1 MKNFLFKLA
10 MAVTGNNVLRD
21 DPPAQVVPDKT
32 STIDSVDKVIKGVNN
47 IFNWIM
53 GPIFTV
59 LGIAAIGYAIYLGV
73 QYARAEDA
81 SKRKEVQGRLIGA
94 VIGGVISVAGAALCY
109 ALDWGSIIANF
120 GGWGIK
126 KA

>member
-10 MAVTGNNVLRD
+10 MAVTGNNVLRGDGDPVRGDGTIKKVD
-21 DPPAQVVPDKT
+21 DVIT
-32 STIDSVDKVIKGVNN
+32 GVDN

-73 QYARAEDA
+73 QYAKAEDA

-94 VIGGVISVAGAALCY
+94 VIGGVIIVAGAALCY
-109 ALDWGSIIANF
+109 ALDWGSIVSNF
-120 GGWGIK
+120 GGWGAASK
-126 KA
+126 

>member
-1 MKNFLFKLA
+1 
-10 MAVTGNNVLRD
+10 MAVTGNNVLRETPSYD
-21 DPPAQVVPDKT
+21 SNKGTIKEVQQVVE
-32 STIDSVDKVIKGVNN
+32 GVNK
-47 IFNWIM
+47 IFNWVM

-94 VIGGVISVAGAALCY
+94 VIGGVIIVAGAALCY
-109 ALDWGSIIANF
+109 SLDWGAIVKGFNK
-120 GGWGIK
+120 W
-126 KA
+126 

>member
-10 MAVTGNNVLRD
+10 MAVTGSNTLLAD
-21 DPPAQVVPDKT
+21 T
-32 STIDSVDKVIKGVNN
+32 STEKVTDTSQLTSGITN
-47 IFNWIM
+47 IFKWVM

-59 LGIAAIGYAIYLGV
+59 LGLAAVAYAIYLGV

-94 VIGGVISVAGAALCY
+94 VIGGVIIIAGASLCY
-109 ALDWGSIIANF
+109 ALDWQSIIANF
-120 GGWGIK
+120 GGWN
-126 KA
+126 A

>member
-94 VIGGVISVAGAALCY
+94 VIGGVIIVAGAALCY
-109 ALDWGSIIANF
+109 ALDWGAIVKGFNK
-120 GGWGIK
+120 WN
-126 KA
+126 

>member
-21 DPPAQVVPDKT
+21 DPAQVVPDKT
-32 STIDSVDKVIKGVNN
+32 GTIDSVDKVIAGVNK
-47 IFNWIM
+47 IFNWVM

-94 VIGGVISVAGAALCY
+94 VIGGVIIVAGAALCY
-109 ALDWGSIIANF
+109 ALDWGSLVSGFNKWTA
-120 GGWGIK
+120 
-126 KA
+126 

>member
-10 MAVTGNNVLRD
+10 MAVTGNNVLRETPSY
-21 DPPAQVVPDKT
+21 DPDKGTIKEVKQVVD
-32 STIDSVDKVIKGVNN
+32 GVNK
-47 IFNWIM
+47 IFNWVM

-94 VIGGVISVAGAALCY
+94 VIGGVIIVAGAALCY

>member
-10 MAVTGNNVLRD
+10 MAVTGNNVLRETPTYD
-21 DPPAQVVPDKT
+21 SNKGTIKEVQQVVE
-32 STIDSVDKVIKGVNN
+32 GVNK
-47 IFNWIM
+47 IFNWVM

-94 VIGGVISVAGAALCY
+94 VIGGVIIVAGAALCY
-109 ALDWGSIIANF
+109 ALDWGSIVSGFNKWTA
-120 GGWGIK
+120 
-126 KA
+126 

>member
-10 MAVTGNNVLRD
+10 MAVTGNNVLRETTT
-21 DPPAQVVPDKT
+21 PEKT
-32 STIDSVDKVIKGVNN
+32 DTIKKIADFVAGVNK
-47 IFNWIM
+47 IFNWVM

-94 VIGGVISVAGAALCY
+94 VIGGVIIVAGAALCY

>member
-10 MAVTGNNVLRD
+10 MAVTGNNVLGAGESTTPNKTND
-21 DPPAQVVPDKT
+21 ITSVDQVVA
-32 STIDSVDKVIKGVNN
+32 GVSN
-47 IFNWIM
+47 IFTWVM

-59 LGIAAIGYAIYLGV
+59 LGLAAVAYAIYLGV

-94 VIGGVISVAGAALCY
+94 VIGGVIIVAGATLCY

>member
-10 MAVTGNNVLRD
+10 MAVTGNNVLRETPSY
-21 DPPAQVVPDKT
+21 DPDNATMKD
-32 STIDSVDKVIKGVNN
+32 IDSVVKGVNK
-47 IFNWIM
+47 IFNWVM

-94 VIGGVISVAGAALCY
+94 VIGGVIIVAGAALCY
-109 ALDWGSIIANF
+109 ALNWGEIVKCFTKWN
-120 GGWGIK
+120 
-126 KA
+126 

>member
-21 DPPAQVVPDKT
+21 DPAQVVPDKT
-32 STIDSVDKVIKGVNN
+32 GTIDSVDKVIAGVNN
-47 IFNWIM
+47 IFNWVM

-59 LGIAAIGYAIYLGV
+59 LGIAAIGYVIYLGV

-94 VIGGVISVAGAALCY
+94 VIGGVIIVAGAALCY
-109 ALDWGSIIANF
+109 ALDWGAIVKGFNK
-120 GGWGIK
+120 W
-126 KA
+126 

>member
-10 MAVTGNNVLRD
+10 MAVTGNNVLRETPSY
-21 DPPAQVVPDKT
+21 DPDNATMID
-32 STIDSVDKVIKGVNN
+32 IDSVVKGVNK
-47 IFNWIM
+47 IFNWVM

-94 VIGGVISVAGAALCY
+94 VIGGVIIVAGATLCY

>member
-10 MAVTGNNVLRD
+10 MAVTGDNVLRETTTPEKTDTMKNID
-21 DPPAQVVPDKT
+21 DVVA
-32 STIDSVDKVIKGVNN
+32 GVNK
-47 IFNWIM
+47 IFNWVM

-94 VIGGVISVAGAALCY
+94 VIGGVIIVAGAALCY
-109 ALDWGSIIANF
+109 SLDWGAIVKGFNK
-120 GGWGIK
+120 W
-126 KA
+126 

>member
-10 MAVTGNNVLRD
+10 MAVTGNNVLRKTPSY
-21 DPPAQVVPDKT
+21 DPDKGTIKEVKQVVD
-32 STIDSVDKVIKGVNN
+32 GVNK
-47 IFNWIM
+47 IFNWVM

-94 VIGGVISVAGAALCY
+94 VIGGVIIVAGAALCY
-109 ALDWGSIIANF
+109 ALDWGSIVSGFNKWTA
-120 GGWGIK
+120 
-126 KA
+126 

>member
-1 MKNFLFKLA
+1 
-10 MAVTGNNVLRD
+10 MAVTGNNVLREGTPSYD
-21 DPPAQVVPDKT
+21 PDKAT
-32 STIDSVDKVIKGVNN
+32 MKDIKNITEGVNK
-47 IFNWIM
+47 IFNWVM

-94 VIGGVISVAGAALCY
+94 VIGGVIIVAGAALCY
-109 ALDWGSIIANF
+109 ALDWGSIV
-120 GGWGIK
+120 GGFNKWT
-126 KA
+126 A

>member
-10 MAVTGNNVLRD
+10 MAVTGNNVLRE
-21 DPPAQVVPDKT
+21 DPVRDKGTITDITDVVE
-32 STIDSVDKVIKGVNN
+32 GVNK
-47 IFNWIM
+47 IFNWVM

-94 VIGGVISVAGAALCY
+94 VIGGVIIVAGAALCY
-109 ALDWGSIIANF
+109 ALDWGSIVSGFNKWTA
-120 GGWGIK
+120 
-126 KA
+126 

>member
-1 MKNFLFKLA
+1 MKNFLLKIA
-10 MAVTGNNVLRD
+10 MAVTGSNRLGD
-21 DPPAQVVPDKT
+21 DPTYDGKGTIKEVKQVVD
-32 STIDSVDKVIKGVNN
+32 GVNK
-47 IFNWIM
+47 IFNWVM

-94 VIGGVISVAGAALCY
+94 VIGGVIIVAGAALCY
-109 ALDWGSIIANF
+109 ALDWGSLVSGFNKWTA
-120 GGWGIK
+120 
-126 KA
+126 

>member
-10 MAVTGNNVLRD
+10 MAVTGNNVLRETTTPEKTDTIKKID
-21 DPPAQVVPDKT
+21 DVVA
-32 STIDSVDKVIKGVNN
+32 GVNK
-47 IFNWIM
+47 IFNWVM

-94 VIGGVISVAGAALCY
+94 VIGGVIIVAGAALCY

>member
-10 MAVTGNNVLRD
+10 MAVTSSNVLRNDPVRGD
-21 DPPAQVVPDKT
+21 DGTIKKVDDVV
-32 STIDSVDKVIKGVNN
+32 KGVNN

-53 GPIFTV
+53 GPIFSV

-73 QYARAEDA
+73 QYAKAEDA

-94 VIGGVISVAGAALCY
+94 VIGGVIIVAGAALCY
-109 ALDWGSIIANF
+109 ALDWGSIVSNF
-120 GGWGIK
+120 GGWN
-126 KA
+126 ASSSN

>member
-10 MAVTGNNVLRD
+10 MAVTGNNVLRETTTPEKTDTIKKID
-21 DPPAQVVPDKT
+21 DVVA
-32 STIDSVDKVIKGVNN
+32 GVNK
-47 IFNWIM
+47 IFNWVM

-94 VIGGVISVAGAALCY
+94 VIGGVIIVAGATLCY
-109 ALDWGSIIANF
+109 ALDWGSIVSGFNKWTA
-120 GGWGIK
+120 
-126 KA
+126 

>member
-10 MAVTGNNVLRD
+10 MAVTGNNVLGAGESTTPNKTND
-21 DPPAQVVPDKT
+21 ITSVDQVVA
-32 STIDSVDKVIKGVNN
+32 GVSN
-47 IFNWIM
+47 IFTSVM

-94 VIGGVISVAGAALCY
+94 VIGGVIIVAGATLCY

>member
-21 DPPAQVVPDKT
+21 APAQVVPDKT
-32 STIDSVDKVIKGVNN
+32 GTIDSVDKVIAGVNN
-47 IFNWIM
+47 IFKWVM

-59 LGIAAIGYAIYLGV
+59 LGLAAVAYAIYLGV

-94 VIGGVISVAGAALCY
+94 VIGGVIIVAGAALCY
-109 ALDWGSIIANF
+109 ALDWGAIVKGFNK
-120 GGWGIK
+120 W
-126 KA
+126 

>member
-1 MKNFLFKLA
+1 MKNFLLKIA
-10 MAVTGNNVLRD
+10 MAVTGSNRLGD
-21 DPPAQVVPDKT
+21 DPSYNGGTITDVKQVVD
-32 STIDSVDKVIKGVNN
+32 GVNK
-47 IFNWIM
+47 IFNWVM

-94 VIGGVISVAGAALCY
+94 VIGGVIIVAGAALCY
-109 ALDWGSIIANF
+109 ALDWGSLVSGFNKWTA
-120 GGWGIK
+120 
-126 KA
+126 

>member
-10 MAVTGNNVLRD
+10 MAVTGNNVLREDASSTPSKTDTMKNID
-21 DPPAQVVPDKT
+21 DVVA
-32 STIDSVDKVIKGVNN
+32 GVNK
-47 IFNWIM
+47 IFNWVM

-81 SKRKEVQGRLIGA
+81 SKRK
-94 VIGGVISVAGAALCY
+94 
-109 ALDWGSIIANF
+109 
-120 GGWGIK
+120 
-126 KA
+126 

>member
-10 MAVTGNNVLRD
+10 MAVTGNNVLRETTTPEKTDTMKNID
-21 DPPAQVVPDKT
+21 DVVA
-32 STIDSVDKVIKGVNN
+32 GVNK
-47 IFNWIM
+47 IFNWVM

-59 LGIAAIGYAIYLGV
+59 LGIAAIGYASYLGV

-94 VIGGVISVAGAALCY
+94 VIGGVIIVAGAALCY
-109 ALDWGSIIANF
+109 ALDWGSIVSGFNKWTA
-120 GGWGIK
+120 
-126 KA
+126 